1 MDYEH
6 DTLNAYR
13 SVKRAKQYKDFHT
26 KQLSWGRFVTFI
38 EQRAISR
45 ILKQYNW
52 SKSDRLLDIPC
63 GTGVLGRL
71 LHDFSFKISAS
82 DISTEMMEFAKG
94 EYPNNRLVE
103 FTQQDITRTE
113 FKRDYFSCVIT
124 LGFLHRVPLDIK
136 RESLREIFKITKRI
150 AIVSCSVDTP
160 LQRLK
165 HKVLSLVKRNH
176 VPAPCPIKI
185 NELISECQNQGFYV
199 ERSMMIVPLLSA
211 HALLVLKK
219 IN

>member
-13 SVKRAKQYKDFHT
+13 SVKRAKQYKNFHT

-185 NELISECQNQGFYV
+185 NELILECQNQGFYI

>member
-13 SVKRAKQYKDFHT
+13 SVKRAKQYKYFHT

>member
-124 LGFLHRVPLDIK
+124 LGFLHRVPLEIK
-136 RESLREIFKITKRI
+136 RKSLREIFKITKHI

>member
-13 SVKRAKQYKDFHT
+13 SVNRAKQYKDFHT